1 MIATQ
6 VIDTISSVLFLVA
19 AIGFIFIITRFF
31 LLAKSIDKMVDE
43 HFFQI
48 RKKTVQLDELIK
60 RHEERELEDIARR
73 ISLQVKP
80 VSQADK
86 YTARR

>member
-1 MIATQ
+1 M
-6 VIDTISSVLFLVA
+6 VIHIINTITAVLFLVA
-19 AIGFIFIITRFF
+19 SIGFVYWAVKLWKLFKAINDLTN
-31 LLAKSIDKMVDE
+31 E

-60 RHEERELEDIARR
+60 RHEERALEDIARR

-80 VSQADK
+80 ISQADK

>member
-1 MIATQ
+1 MVVDI
-6 VIDTISSVLFLVA
+6 INTITAVLFLLA
-19 AIGFIFIITRFF
+19 SIGFVYWALKLWKLFK
-31 LLAKSIDKMVDE
+31 AIDKLTDE

-48 RKKTVQLDELIK
+48 RKKTVQLDGLIK
-60 RHEERELEDIARR
+60 RHEEREFEDMKKRM
-73 ISLQVKP
+73 SLQAKP

>member
-80 VSQADK
+80 VSQSDK